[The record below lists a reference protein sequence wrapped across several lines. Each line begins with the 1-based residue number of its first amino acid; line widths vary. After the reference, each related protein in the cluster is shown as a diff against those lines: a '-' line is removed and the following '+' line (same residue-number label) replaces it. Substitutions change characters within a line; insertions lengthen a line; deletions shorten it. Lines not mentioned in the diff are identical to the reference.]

1 MVLNFFSGWLA
12 GWLASFPNTKS
23 GDGKGGLEKVRWGGG
38 GGEGKK
44 KKEGIKLGTKH
55 RVNLEYKNR

>member
-1 MVLNFFSGWLA
+1 MVLNFSGWLA
-12 GWLASFPNTKS
+12 GWLAFPKYKS
-23 GDGKGGLEKVRWGGG
+23 GDGKGGLEKVRWGRLGG
-38 GGEGKK
+38 VGVGK